1 MAIVKF
7 DPVFKEET
15 GRTGNFVFYKW
26 KGIQC
31 MRIYVIP
38 HNPDTEK
45 QRAVRHTFGDAVR
58 SWKALSSDEK
68 DIWNRRASK
77 MKKVMSGYNLYISD
91 FMKKNKADNLR
102 ADTDP
107 GT

>member
-1 MAIVKF
+1 
-7 DPVFKEET
+7 
-15 GRTGNFVFYKW
+15 
-26 KGIQC
+26 

-38 HNPDTEK
+38 RNPDTEK
-45 QRAVRHTFGDAVR
+45 QRAVRCTFGDAVR

-68 DIWNRRASK
+68 DTWNRRVSG
-77 MKKVMSGYNLYISD
+77 MKKIMSGYNLYISE
-91 FMKKNKADNLR
+91 FMKKNKAGNLR